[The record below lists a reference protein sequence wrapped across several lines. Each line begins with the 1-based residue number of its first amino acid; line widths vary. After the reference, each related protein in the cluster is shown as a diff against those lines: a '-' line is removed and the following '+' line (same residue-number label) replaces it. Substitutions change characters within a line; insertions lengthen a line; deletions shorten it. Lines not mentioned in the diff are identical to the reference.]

1 MLCTL
6 LAAACVP
13 VPGSS
18 QPYNPANSYFYEEQ
32 NFLNYKV
39 IGDGAI
45 RIVLLHGF
53 GASLENWSDIV
64 PYFNSAQF
72 TLILVDL
79 KGSGF
84 SSKPEDSDYSMVEQ
98 ARIIGRLL
106 TRINI
111 SNYYLVGHSFGGG
124 VALLATLDAMEA
136 HDYPLPRGL
145 ILMDAAAYK
154 TELPFFVQY
163 LRVPILRDLLPA
175 VLPADFQAEYTLKK
189 IVYDPAIITPELINR
204 YAFFMAMDGYSQA
217 LVQVAQ
223 QIVPQDLDR
232 YTEQYKD
239 IAVDTLVLWGRQDP
253 TLPLRSGV
261 QLAETLPNG
270 RLVILEQ
277 CGHDPLEEHSGEVA
291 GLVLDFIDGI
301 ENK

>member
-1 MLCTL
+1 MRYTPDLRY
-6 LAAACVP
+6 V
-13 VPGSS
+13 
-18 QPYNPANSYFYEEQ
+18 YNGHD
-32 NFLNYKV
+32 FLNYRV
-39 IGDGAI
+39 VGNGAI

-64 PYFNSAQF
+64 PYFDPSQF
-72 TLILVDL
+72 QLILIDL

-84 SSKPEDSDYSMVEQ
+84 SSKPEKSDYSMVEQ
-98 ARIIGRLL
+98 ARIIGRFL
-106 TRINI
+106 THINI
-111 SNYYLVGHSFGGG
+111 SDYYLVGHSFGGG
-124 VALLATLDAMEA
+124 VALLTTLEAMKT

-145 ILMDAAAYK
+145 ILIDAAAYK
-154 TELPFFVQY
+154 TQLPFFVQY

-189 IVYDPAIITPELINR
+189 IVYDPSIITPELINR
-204 YAFFMAMDGYSQA
+204 YAFFIAMDGYNQA
-217 LVQVAQ
+217 LVQIAQ
-223 QIVPQDLDR
+223 QIVPQNLDR

-277 CGHDPLEEHSGEVA
+277 CGHDPQEEHPRKVA
-291 GLVLDFIDGI
+291 GLILDFIDGI